1 VNVIGVPLQAFAL
14 GVTVIV
20 PEIGVLPALVAT
32 KEGIFPVAPIPKPI
46 AVFELAQVYVVFAT
60 PKALEKLIAEDVI
73 PSHIGN
79 ELTALT
85 VGIGLTVIVKVCGVP
100 KQSTPFKVNFGV
112 TVMVLTIGFGVV
124 LVTVNDGIF
133 PTPEAASPIEVLELV
148 QLNTVFGTLPVK
160 LILPVVVP
168 EQRTIEE
175 IGLTVGIG
183 FTVIVIMSVA

>member
-1 VNVIGVPLQAFAL
+1 M
-14 GVTVIV
+14 
-20 PEIGVLPALVAT
+20 
-32 KEGIFPVAPIPKPI
+32 
-46 AVFELAQVYVVFAT
+46 AT
-60 PKALEKLIAEDVI
+60 PKALKKLIAEVAV
-73 PSHIGN
+73 PSQIGN

-100 KQSTPFKVNFGV
+100 KHSTPFNVNFGV
-112 TVMVLTIGFGVV
+112 TMMVLTIGFGVV
-124 LVTVNDGIF
+124 LVTVKDGIF
-133 PTPEAASPIEVLELV
+133 PTPDAAVVTAVFELV